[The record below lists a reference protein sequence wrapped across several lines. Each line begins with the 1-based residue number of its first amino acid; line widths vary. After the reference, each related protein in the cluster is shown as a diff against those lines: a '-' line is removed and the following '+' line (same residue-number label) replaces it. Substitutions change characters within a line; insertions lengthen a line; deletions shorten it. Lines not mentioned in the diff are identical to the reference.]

1 MKQALMFI
9 CLCLFGCQSTKV
21 ETPSLIEQN
30 QTSTV
35 ILFMKSDIKPASNIV
50 YLTNNKTILAS
61 FSTKGVQKISL
72 PAGNYDF
79 EFWSSGSAAYH
90 LDAKLRGDTDTC
102 INIGIIDSDGKSQE
116 VGPFL
121 RSTAAKYSAEVI
133 DCLF

>member
-1 MKQALMFI
+1 MPRL
-9 CLCLFGCQSTKV
+9 
-21 ETPSLIEQN
+21 PEQN
-30 QTSTV
+30 QTSNV
-35 ILFMKSDIKPASNIV
+35 ILFIKSDIKPASNIV

-102 INIGIIDSDGKSQE
+102 INIGKLILMEKVKMKAHSYEARQHSIKQ
-116 VGPFL
+116 
-121 RSTAAKYSAEVI
+121 K
-133 DCLF
+133 

>member
-9 CLCLFGCQSTKV
+9 CLCLFGCQSAK
-21 ETPSLIEQN
+21 IEQN

-121 RSTAAKYSAEVI
+121 RSTAEKYSAEVI